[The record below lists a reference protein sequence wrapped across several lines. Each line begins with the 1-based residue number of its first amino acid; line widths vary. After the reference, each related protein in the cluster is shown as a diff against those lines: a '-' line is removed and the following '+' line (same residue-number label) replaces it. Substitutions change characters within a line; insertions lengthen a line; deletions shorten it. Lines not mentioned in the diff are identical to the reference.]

1 MKPQD
6 PGAGW
11 AAGGGHLR
19 VSDEERERTV
29 GLLKTAFVQGRLSRE
44 ELADRAGQALEART
58 RAQLAAVTAG
68 IPPAPAPAA
77 QGLAPA
83 AQGPAPAARSARP
96 AAARAGT
103 RLRGRPVS
111 RKAIAWALSLAVVLP
126 GLSYAYVATYY
137 GGIIVLVLLGFTA
150 AVLLET
156 CWPAE
161 AHRNSAS

>member
-11 AAGGGHLR
+11 APGGGHLR
-19 VSDEERERTV
+19 VSDEERERMV
-29 GLLKTAFVQGRLSRE
+29 SWLKTAFVQGRLSRE

-68 IPPAPAPAA
+68 IPPAPAATQLRRPE
-77 QGLAPA
+77 
-83 AQGPAPAARSARP
+83 PAPAR
-96 AAARAGT
+96 T
-103 RLRGRPVS
+103 RGRPVS
-111 RKAIAWALSLAVVLP
+111 GKAIAWALSLAVVLP